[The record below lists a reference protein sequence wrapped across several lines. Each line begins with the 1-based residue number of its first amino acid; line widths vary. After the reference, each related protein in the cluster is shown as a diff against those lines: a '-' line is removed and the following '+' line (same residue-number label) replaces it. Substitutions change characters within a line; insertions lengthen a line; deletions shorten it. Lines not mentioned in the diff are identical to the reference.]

1 MIAYPY
7 AISTCGPRARIESL
21 SALGHPSCRNVRSG
35 CPDRDVA
42 VEARTPRG
50 SPWLHPVAVSSGY
63 SMMTVSEIRSILA
76 LAGLVT
82 CLTMVGV
89 FIGLATVPAFSA
101 NVDVLQF
108 NGSAQE

>member
-1 MIAYPY
+1 
-7 AISTCGPRARIESL
+7 
-21 SALGHPSCRNVRSG
+21 
-35 CPDRDVA
+35 
-42 VEARTPRG
+42 
-50 SPWLHPVAVSSGY
+50 
-63 SMMTVSEIRSILA
+63 MMTVSEIRSILA